1 MERSRPSKYQKHIH
15 KTKYLEWK
23 RDDGSRQ
30 VFEFDDKYKVNKI
43 YNFEPT
49 LKATIEIPDFTK
61 AYDDFSEINSEY
73 ERQNFEVE
81 KPLFVIP
88 LLNKI
93 KKEIPHTRRLIDFPY
108 GFSHILR
115 HNMDNFIPHMLT
127 A

>member
-1 MERSRPSKYQKHIH
+1 MERSRPSKYQKHMQ

-43 YNFEPT
+43 YNFEHAEKVADLT
-49 LKATIEIPDFTK
+49 ATEIPDFTK
-61 AYDDFSEINSEY
+61 AYDDFSDFINEN
-73 ERQNFEVE
+73 EQNAQVE

-88 LLNKI
+88 LLNKV
-93 KKEIPHTRRLIDFPY
+93 KKEAQHTRRIIDFPY

-115 HNMDNFIPHMLT
+115 HIGFPT
-127 A
+127 GQ